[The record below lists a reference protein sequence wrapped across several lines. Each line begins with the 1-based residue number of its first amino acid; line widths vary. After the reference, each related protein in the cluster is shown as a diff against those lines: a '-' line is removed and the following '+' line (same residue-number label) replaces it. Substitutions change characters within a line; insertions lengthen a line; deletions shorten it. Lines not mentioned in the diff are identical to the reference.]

1 MQTEVVRTNG
11 AGRESQGSML
21 LALPTHCDL
30 EEDTQYELRQSIHL
44 V

>member
-1 MQTEVVRTNG
+1 MEVVWTNG
-11 AGRESQGSML
+11 AGRASQGSML

-30 EEDTQYELRQSIHL
+30 EEDTQCELGKSIHL